1 MKVHGKHDC
10 IRHLNVSLVFTNG
23 DRISF
28 TPLEFKRSLFMNHNY
43 ILSIIR
49 LPFALSFS
57 ISCFERSKLYM
68 WYVVLDLKITLLC
81 KAFHFDAPVSGFEN
95 EK

>member
-1 MKVHGKHDC
+1 
-10 IRHLNVSLVFTNG
+10 
-23 DRISF
+23 
-28 TPLEFKRSLFMNHNY
+28 
-43 ILSIIR
+43 
-49 LPFALSFS
+49 
-57 ISCFERSKLYM
+57 M